1 MKNFRLVLLD
11 HAKLQLDKPET
22 KKILADMIIAK
33 QKNFERTDENYIT
46 LDKHDM
52 LGTHILLYDTSDLFN
67 PKLIFTVRVTYQA
80 RAEISKVKTPMQELY
95 PDLNEPCKAALDKFL
110 QRYPLFVECNSL
122 FAEPGYS
129 QGRTGIHVTDVG
141 FAAACAYML
150 SLGYNYFMAC
160 PNAKF
165 KTQKFVEKFGS
176 FSQDYKFVHPKIP
189 DPHMLVLLEN
199 FNLSHIRDVY
209 QKHQALLDNML
220 WVTAS
225 GLQPD
230 SFGDFIRSAETVL
243 PENLQAS

>member
-11 HAKLQLDKPET
+11 HAKLQLDRPET

-33 QKNFERTDENYIT
+33 QKNFERTDENYIA

-52 LGTHILLYDTSDLFN
+52 LGTHVLLYDTSDLFN
-67 PKLIFTVRVTYQA
+67 PKPVFAVRVTYQA
-80 RAEISKVKTPMQELY
+80 RAEASKVKTPMQELY
-95 PDLNEPCKAALDKFL
+95 TDLNEACKEALDAFL
-110 QRYPLFVECNSL
+110 KNYPLFVECNSL

-129 QGRTGIHVTDVG
+129 LKRTGVHITDVG
-141 FAAACAYML
+141 FAVACTYML

-199 FNLSHIRDVY
+199 FNLSHIWDVY
-209 QKHQALLDNML
+209 EKHRTLLDNML

-225 GLQPD
+225 GLQPIT
-230 SFGDFIRSAETVL
+230 FEEFIKSAESSQVERL
-243 PENLQAS
+243 RAS